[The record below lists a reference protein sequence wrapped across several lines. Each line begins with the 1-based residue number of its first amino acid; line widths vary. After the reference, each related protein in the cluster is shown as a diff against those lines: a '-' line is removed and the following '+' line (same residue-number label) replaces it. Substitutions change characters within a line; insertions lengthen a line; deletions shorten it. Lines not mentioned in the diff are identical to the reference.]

1 MEMNIEEFESEILD
15 VLEDLPKKFK
25 DKFDNISFLIEE
37 ENISPFINDKSG
49 GPRFTLGLYHGVPM
63 TSKGSRPRSLPDK
76 IIIYKKSIEAVS
88 RDMASLKKNIKRVV
102 LHEVGHYFGLSED
115 RLKELGY

>member
-15 VLEDLPKKFK
+15 VLEDLPQKFK

-49 GPRFTLGLYHGVPM
+49 GPRFTLGLYHGVPLP
-63 TSKGSRPRSLPDK
+63 SKGSRPRSLPDK

-88 RDMASLKKNIKRVV
+88 RDMVSLKKNIKRVV
-102 LHEVGHYFGLSED
+102 LHEIGHYFGISED

>member
-1 MEMNIEEFESEILD
+1 MEISIEEFESEILKT
-15 VLEDLPKKFK
+15 LENLPQRLK

-37 ENISPFINDKSG
+37 DNISPYIKNKGG
-49 GPRFTLGLYHGVPM
+49 GPRYTLGLYHGVPV
-63 TSKGSRPRSLPDK
+63 TSLGSSSRSLPDK

-102 LHEVGHYFGLSED
+102 LHEIGHYFGLSED
-115 RLKELGY
+115 RLNELGY